1 MIQMMGPP
9 LRALFDIHNLQHN
22 TPPNDIYLLEYD
34 RSIRN
39 DNFRRSVGTVSRDWT
54 VRRRSVEVPYPGLMS
69 VRPSWN
75 SSGSFFSLR
84 TSSSFQ
90 VEPAAAKIRTR
101 RLEVGYFCCLD
112 SFVFCFDNTYRTH
125 TCRDTEYII
134 YI

>member
-39 DNFRRSVGTVSRDWT
+39 DNNFRRSVGTKNSVSRDWT
-54 VRRRSVEVPYPGLMS
+54 VRRRSVEVPYPGLS
-69 VRPSWN
+69 VRPSWRGI

-84 TSSSFQ
+84 TSAFQ

-101 RLEVGYFCCLD
+101 RFGYFLLD
-112 SFVFCFDNTYRTH
+112 SFVLFVLTTRSRYSVATQN
-125 TCRDTEYII
+125 I
-134 YI
+134 